1 MRTWTLRGTTTSYVV
16 GVPEHGQWAQLVA
29 WGPGPAP
36 VEVVGTEHF
45 VPRAD
50 VEPLEYAVRGVRYTA
65 PVDLV
70 VSGPDGS
77 DELRPTFT
85 HPIHAT
91 RPAHLP
97 HAPTA
102 ISGVNPRP
110 GRFTDRMQPGE
121 PAMRAVH
128 PSNGPG
134 EDGVGPAGEVGV
146 GEELGLE
153 FVDEVRG
160 LGVVLHY
167 RMVGDVVERWV
178 SVRNA
183 GTEELTLH
191 RHESAGFV
199 VPVGNTVKYLW
210 GEWNS
215 EFQQASV
222 TLPRGRFTIGSAQG
236 ITGHSYSPFLAT
248 DGDVA
253 YGVQLAWS
261 GSWEMSADVDTTG
274 LLRIQA
280 GRSASSLGTRLG
292 PGETWESPKA
302 VGACSAEGPDGL
314 ARTFHEYA
322 RTGSR
327 KRVPKVLY
335 NSWFATEFDIRAEH
349 QLELARRAAGIGVET
364 FVVDDGWFVGRSD
377 DTGGL
382 GDWEVD
388 AAKFPRGL
396 DGFIADLHG
405 LGLDFGLWI
414 EPESVSP
421 TSQLA
426 QEHPEWILRTPGR
439 EPVPVRNQLL
449 LDLSRDDVAEFIW
462 STLDRLLSSYDISYL
477 KWDANRPRLDTGD
490 VRRDVDGLAVRNL
503 YAILDRLRTRH
514 PDVSVEGCAGGGARV
529 DLGMAARVDTLWP
542 SDNTAPLDRLKIQ
555 EGFRTGFAPHL
566 MSSWVTDAE
575 GTHDGRQRSLD
586 FRFHVAMAGV
596 LGIGADLSRWNDEQ
610 LKTAAR
616 HIEQYKGFRELI
628 AESKVYGLGPGVQYV
643 GPRKSV
649 VFLWEAGDG
658 NVRGTLPTR
667 PRRVPLAGLDPA
679 KNYRVGEH
687 AYPGSYLL
695 QVGVVVDGSADSHCL
710 VVESID

>member
-16 GVPEHGQWAQLVA
+16 GVPSHGQWAQLVA
-29 WGPGPAP
+29 WGPHEGLAP
-36 VEVVGTEHF
+36 VEIVGTEHF

-70 VSGPDGS
+70 VSAPWGTDEFRPVFVEAREDDGL
-77 DELRPTFT
+77 E
-85 HPIHAT
+85 
-91 RPAHLP
+91 
-97 HAPTA
+97 
-102 ISGVNPRP
+102 
-110 GRFTDRMQPGE
+110 
-121 PAMRAVH
+121 
-128 PSNGPG
+128 
-134 EDGVGPAGEVGV
+134 
-146 GEELGLE
+146 LE
-153 FVDEVRG
+153 FVDTIR
-160 LGVVLHY
+160 LVLHY
-167 RMVGDVVERWV
+167 RMVGDVLERWV
-178 SVRNA
+178 TVQNDGA
-183 GTEELTLH
+183 DELTLH
-191 RHESAGFV
+191 RHDSAGFV
-199 VPVGNTVKYLW
+199 VPGGNTIKYLW

-248 DGDVA
+248 ESDVA

-280 GRSASSLGTRLG
+280 GRVSSSQGIALA

-302 VGACSAEGPDGL
+302 VGACSAEGADGL
-314 ARTFHEYA
+314 ARAFHDYERA
-322 RTGSR
+322 ASR
-327 KRVPKVLY
+327 KRLPHVLY

-349 QLELARRAAGIGVET
+349 QLELARRAASIGVET

-388 AAKFPRGL
+388 PQKFPSGL
-396 DGFIADLHG
+396 DGFITRLGG

-421 TSQLA
+421 KAQLA
-426 QEHPEWILRTPGR
+426 QDHPEWILRTDR
-439 EPVPVRNQLL
+439 LEPVLVRNQLL
-449 LDLSRDDVAEFIW
+449 LDLSRDDVREFIW
-462 STLDRLLSSYDISYL
+462 STLDRLLSTYDIKYL
-477 KWDANRPRLDTGD
+477 KWDANRPRLDSGD
-490 VRRDVDGLAVRNL
+490 QRRDLDGRVVANL
-503 YAILDRLRTRH
+503 YAILDRLRDRH
-514 PDVSVEGCAGGGARV
+514 PSVYVEGCAGGGARV
-529 DLGMAARVDTLWP
+529 DLGMASRVDTLWP
-542 SDNTAPLDRLKIQ
+542 SDNTAPLDRRRIQ

-566 MSSWVTDAE
+566 MSSWVTDAI
-575 GTHDGRQRSLD
+575 GTHDGRERSLD

-596 LGIGADLSRWNDEQ
+596 LGIGADLSRWTDEQ
-610 LKTAAR
+610 LKTATR

-628 AESKVYGLGPGVQYV
+628 ADSKIYGLAAGVQYV
-643 GPRKSV
+643 GTERSV
-649 VFLWEAGDG
+649 VFLWETGDG

-679 KNYRVGEH
+679 KNYRVGSETH
-687 AYPGSYLL
+687 PGSYLL
-695 QVGVVVDGSADSHCL
+695 QVGVAFDGPADSQCL
-710 VVESID
+710 IVEALD

>member
-16 GVPEHGQWAQLVA
+16 GVPDHGLWAQLVA
-29 WGPGPAP
+29 WGPHDGLAP

-77 DELRPTFT
+77 DELRPVF
-85 HPIHAT
+85 AEASVEAS
-91 RPAHLP
+91 RLQL
-97 HAPTA
+97 
-102 ISGVNPRP
+102 V
-110 GRFTDRMQPGE
+110 FL
-121 PAMRAVH
+121 
-128 PSNGPG
+128 
-134 EDGVGPAGEVGV
+134 DGVRGV
-146 GEELGLE
+146 RL
-153 FVDEVRG
+153 
-160 LGVVLHY
+160 VLHY
-167 RMVGDVVERWV
+167 RVVGDVVERWV
-178 SVRNA
+178 SVDNE
-183 GTEELTLH
+183 GTDELTLH

-199 VPVGNTVKYLW
+199 VPGGNTVKYLW

-236 ITGHSYSPFLAT
+236 ITGHSYSPYLVV
-248 DGDVA
+248 DGDLA

-261 GSWEMSADVDTTG
+261 GSWEMSADADTTG
-274 LLRIQA
+274 LVRIQA
-280 GRSASSLGTRLG
+280 GRTSSSLGLRLE
-292 PGETWESPKA
+292 PGETWVSPKA
-302 VGACSAEGPDGL
+302 VGACSAEGADGL
-314 ARTFHEYA
+314 ARVFHEYERA
-322 RTGSR
+322 ASR

-335 NSWFATEFDIRAEH
+335 NSWFATEFDIRADH
-349 QLELARRAAGIGVET
+349 QLGLARRAAGIGVET

-388 AAKFPRGL
+388 PAKFPNGL
-396 DGFIADLHG
+396 DGFIAQLRG

-421 TSQLA
+421 KSRLA
-426 QEHPEWILRTPGR
+426 AEHPEWILRTPAR
-439 EPVPVRNQLL
+439 DPILIRNQLL

-477 KWDANRPRLDTGD
+477 KWDANRPRLDSGD
-490 VRRDVDGLAVRNL
+490 QRRDLDGRVVANL
-503 YAILDRLRTRH
+503 YEILEKLRSQH
-514 PDVSVEGCAGGGARV
+514 PEVSVEGCAGGGARV
-529 DLGMAARVDTLWP
+529 DLGIASRVDTLWP
-542 SDNTAPLDRLKIQ
+542 SDNTAPLDRLRIQ

-575 GTHDGRQRSLD
+575 GTHDGRERSLG

-596 LGIGADLSRWNDEQ
+596 LGIGADLSHWTDDQ

-628 AESKVYGLGPGVQYV
+628 AESKVYGLTAGVQYV
-643 GPRKSV
+643 GATRSV
-649 VFLWEAGDG
+649 VFLWETGDG

-679 KNYRVGEH
+679 KNYRVGNET
-687 AYPGSYLL
+687 YPGSYLL
-695 QVGVVVDGSADSHCL
+695 QVGVAFDDSADSHCL
-710 VVESID
+710 VVEHLD

>member
-16 GVPEHGQWAQLVA
+16 GVPSHGQWAQLVA
-29 WGPGPAP
+29 WGPHEGLAP
-36 VEVVGTEHF
+36 VEIVGTEHF

-70 VSGPDGS
+70 VSTPGGT
-77 DELRPTFT
+77 DEF
-85 HPIHAT
+85 
-91 RPAHLP
+91 RPAFVEAREDDHL
-97 HAPTA
+97 
-102 ISGVNPRP
+102 
-110 GRFTDRMQPGE
+110 E
-121 PAMRAVH
+121 
-128 PSNGPG
+128 
-134 EDGVGPAGEVGV
+134 
-146 GEELGLE
+146 LE
-153 FVDEVRG
+153 FVDTIR
-160 LGVVLHY
+160 LVLHY
-167 RMVGDVVERWV
+167 RMVGDVLERWV
-178 SVRNA
+178 SVRND
-183 GTEELTLH
+183 GTDELTLH
-191 RHESAGFV
+191 RHDSAGFV
-199 VPVGNTVKYLW
+199 VPGGNTIKYLW

-248 DGDVA
+248 DGEVV

-280 GRSASSLGTRLG
+280 GRVSSSQGIALA

-302 VGACSAEGPDGL
+302 VGACSAEGADGL
-314 ARTFHEYA
+314 ARAFHDYE
-322 RTGSR
+322 REGSR
-327 KRVPKVLY
+327 KRMPHVLY

-349 QLELARRAAGIGVET
+349 QLELARRAASIGVET

-388 AAKFPRGL
+388 PQKFPEGL
-396 DGFIADLHG
+396 DGFITRLRG

-421 TSQLA
+421 KAQLA
-426 QEHPEWILRTPGR
+426 QDHPEWILRTDGL
-439 EPVPVRNQLL
+439 EPVLVRNQLL
-449 LDLSRDDVAEFIW
+449 LDLSRDDVREFIW
-462 STLDRLLSSYDISYL
+462 STLDRLLSTYDIKYL
-477 KWDANRPRLDTGD
+477 KWDANRPRLDSGD
-490 VRRDVDGLAVRNL
+490 QRRDLDGRVVANL
-503 YAILDRLRTRH
+503 YAILDRLRDRH
-514 PDVSVEGCAGGGARV
+514 PSVYVEGCAGGGARV
-529 DLGMAARVDTLWP
+529 DLGMASRVDTLWP
-542 SDNTAPLDRLKIQ
+542 SDNTAPLDRLRIQ

-566 MSSWVTDAE
+566 MSSWVTDAS
-575 GTHDGRQRSLD
+575 GTHDGRERSLD

-596 LGIGADLSRWNDEQ
+596 LGIGADLSRWTDEQ
-610 LKTAAR
+610 LKTATR

-628 AESKVYGLGPGVQYV
+628 ANSKVYGLSAGVQYV
-643 GPRKSV
+643 GTELSV
-649 VFLWEAGDG
+649 VFLWETGDG

-679 KNYRVGEH
+679 KNYRVGSET
-687 AYPGSYLL
+687 YPGSYLL
-695 QVGVVVDGSADSHCL
+695 QVGVAFDGPADSQCL
-710 VVESID
+710 IVEALD